1 MAKRA
6 FEILFVLFTV
16 NRKTESSSIRKNAI
30 FPKLLMSSSLFSNY
44 SMYLNHQQNVIYNL
58 EIITSFF
65 IG

>member
-1 MAKRA
+1 
-6 FEILFVLFTV
+6 
-16 NRKTESSSIRKNAI
+16 
-30 FPKLLMSSSLFSNY
+30 MSSSLFSNY